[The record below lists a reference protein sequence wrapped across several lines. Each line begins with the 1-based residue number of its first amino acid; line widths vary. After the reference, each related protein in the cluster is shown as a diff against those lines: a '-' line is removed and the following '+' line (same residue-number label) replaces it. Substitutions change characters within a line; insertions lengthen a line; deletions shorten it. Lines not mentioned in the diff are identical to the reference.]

1 MKKAIIIILLAV
13 AVIGGG
19 ALLKKDNKQPAAE
32 PTSRTF
38 GAGKT
43 GVVLKEYA
51 DFQCPGCGG
60 FYPIL
65 KQVKDKYKDQITF
78 QFVNF
83 PLTQIHQ
90 NAMAAHRAAQ
100 AAGDQGKFW
109 EMHDLLYENQNT
121 WKDSINTTRDFEAYA
136 TQLGLDMAKYKI
148 DFASSA
154 TSNII
159 QADIRTGQDLK
170 VTGTPT
176 FFLDGKQLEDNN
188 AIASLEKFSKVIDA
202 AIFAKTGQQPA
213 ATDASKIQ
221 ITTTPSN

>member
-1 MKKAIIIILLAV
+1 MKKAIIIILLSV
-13 AVIGGG
+13 MIIGGG
-19 ALLKKDNKQPAAE
+19 ALLKKDNKQPIAS
-32 PTSRTF
+32 PTNNTF
-38 GAGKT
+38 GAGKS

-65 KQVKDKYKDQITF
+65 KEVKEKYKDQITF

-90 NAMAAHRAAQ
+90 NAMAAHRAAL
-100 AAGDQGKFW
+100 AASNQGKFW
-109 EMHDLLYENQNT
+109 EMHNILYENQNT
-121 WKDSINTTRDFEAYA
+121 WKDSINTSRDFEAYA
-136 TQLGLDMAKYKI
+136 TQLGLDIPKYKI

-154 TSNII
+154 TSNTI
-159 QADIRTGQDLK
+159 QADIQTGQALK

-188 AIASLEKFSKVIDA
+188 AIASLEKFSVVIDA
-202 AIFAKTGQQPA
+202 AIAAKTGQPA
-213 ATDASKIQ
+213 TAN
-221 ITTTPSN
+221 TTPSAESATKPL

>member
-19 ALLKKDNKQPAAE
+19 SLLKKDSKQAAAT
-32 PTSRTF
+32 PTNHTF
-38 GAGKT
+38 GAGKS

-51 DFQCPGCGG
+51 DFQCPGCGS

-83 PLTQIHQ
+83 PLSQIHQ
-90 NAMAAHRAAQ
+90 NSQAAHRAAE
-100 AAGDQGKFW
+100 AASNQGKFW

-121 WKDSINTTRDFEAYA
+121 WKDSINTNRDFEAYA
-136 TQLGLDMAKYKI
+136 SQLGLDITKFKF

-154 TSNII
+154 TNSII
-159 QADIRTGQDLK
+159 QADIGTGQDLK

-188 AIASLEKFSKVIDA
+188 AIASLEKFSRVIDE
-202 AIFAKTGQQPA
+202 AIFAKTGQKPA
-213 ATDASKIQ
+213 ESDASKIQ